1 MPLVDV
7 FIRLT
12 VATVLGLLLGTERT
26 LAGKKAGMRT
36 YALVSLSSALFVVL
50 SLLVTHQYI
59 GRVNFDPMRTMAAII
74 TGIGF
79 IGAGL
84 IVMRENALRG
94 LTTAAGLWVSAGIGA
109 ASGFGLYE
117 IAVFVS
123 VLTILIFTAVWFVE
137 FKMKRWWKRLCE
149 PKDSNMTNNT

>member
-1 MPLVDV
+1 MPLIDV

-12 VATVLGLLLGTERT
+12 VATLLGLLLGTERT

-36 YALVSLSSALFVVL
+36 YALVSLSSALFIIL
-50 SLLVTHQYI
+50 SLLVTQQYI
-59 GRVNFDPMRTMAAII
+59 GRVNFDPMRTLAAII

-84 IVMRENALRG
+84 IILRENALRG
-94 LTTAAGLWVSAGIGA
+94 LTTAAGLWISAGVGA

-117 IAVFVS
+117 IAVFTS
-123 VLTILIFTAVWFVE
+123 ILTIIIFTAVWFVE
-137 FKMKRWWKRLCE
+137 FKMKKWWKKACE
-149 PKDSNMTNNT
+149 AGDEKCK